1 MSCPQMVSFG
11 AAPGCPATM
20 RRKRQPRSFSGCAY
34 KLLEALDTKK
44 HYSISAGSIKACNS
58 MMTDFLKRTVTSAME
73 LAAAPKRN
81 KMQTITLDTLNS
93 ALNLVFPL
101 PFGRSGRTQL
111 SQDAMSAGDTA
122 LLKFRASSIK
132 QPGCKAH
139 PIRKER
145 HCNITF
151 PPGMVGSMMRQ
162 ISHMRVAD
170 EAAIKLAAVLQHL
183 CQEMLQ
189 RGMEVTKV
197 AKLVVGADRRQI
209 SQRFLAAGIKCD
221 EELFDVFPGHIGRSG
236 FVAPSLVAKLTTK

>member
-20 RRKRQPRSFSGCAY
+20 RRKRQPPSFAGYAH

-44 HYSISAGSIKACNS
+44 RYSISGASIKACNS
-58 MMTDFLKRTVTSAME
+58 MLTDFLKRTVTSAMD
-73 LAAAPKRN
+73 LAAAPKRS
-81 KMQTITLDTLNS
+81 KKQTITLDTLDS

-101 PFGRSGRTQL
+101 PFGRSGRSQL
-111 SQDAMSAGDTA
+111 SRDAMNAGDTA
-122 LLKFRASSIK
+122 LLQFQASSSK
-132 QPGCKAH
+132 RPGCKAH
-139 PIRKER
+139 PIRKEV

-151 PPGMVGSMMRQ
+151 PPGMIKSMMRQ
-162 ISHMRVAD
+162 ISHMRVFTS
-170 EAAIKLAAVLQHL
+170 AAIKLAAVLQHL

-189 RGMEVTKV
+189 RGMEVTDL
-197 AKLVVGADRRQI
+197 AKLVVGAERRQI

-221 EELFDVFPGHIGRSG
+221 EELFDLFPGHVGRGG